1 MSDFIGMNLEYKDF
15 DRLLRQDEL
24 SSEPVPVE
32 VFVQDRKYLGLPPL
46 SPIQLEIV
54 RHSTQILKKHT
65 LQKLMGEREG
75 EEWYNKYTDNEVICM
90 LGKGSGKDHCA
101 RISIAYTAYLLHCL
115 RDPLGYYGKATGV
128 YIDLLNLAVN
138 AQQAQRVFFEPLKN
152 LLLSSPFFN
161 DVGFEPRVSEIF
173 FFSRPVRC
181 FSGHSESEGWE
192 GYEVMSVIL
201 DEISAFKTDVE
212 LKGETRSKGSA
223 SAIYNMSKLS
233 VMSRFPEVG
242 KVILL
247 SFPRYKGDFIQ
258 QRYFGAQATNEPKTW
273 FIKAA
278 TWEVNPTI
286 KREDLE
292 SEFIRNPIEARARFE
307 CEPPNMEDAY
317 FRDAD
322 LVRKAFN
329 YGDDPI
335 NEEDGTFKPWFN
347 GTDGHTRFIHID
359 LGLKRDRAA
368 LCLSH
373 SPGFKEIKTSM
384 GVETLPVVNVDLV
397 YSWEAKHGEEI
408 NFASVR
414 QMIVD
419 LCRKFQVGLVTFDR
433 WQSVEMIQSLRAQGI
448 NADFHSVKKSDYDT
462 LMTSIYDTRLRGYW
476 NELLVEEEL
485 LKLRLYNNTKI
496 DHPTTG
502 SKDLADA
509 LAGSVFNCIQNM
521 AMNTEVDIEILSAD
535 KEWEY
540 LEDFEDY
547 GTVTVYNGPDG
558 KNTPGFSSSTIDFA
572 ENERWIESI

>member
-1 MSDFIGMNLEYKDF
+1 MSDIFGINLELKDF
-15 DRLLRQDEL
+15 DRLLKQEEL
-24 SSEPVPVE
+24 EEEPVSIQT
-32 VFVQDRKYLGLPPL
+32 FVQDRKYLGLPEL

-54 RHSTQILKKHT
+54 RHSTQIFKERT
-65 LQKLMGEREG
+65 LQKLYG
-75 EEWYNKYTDNEVICM
+75 EEEGSEWYKKYTDNEVICM

-115 RDPLGYYGKATGV
+115 RDPLSYFGKANGV

-161 DVGFEPRVSEIF
+161 EVGFEPRVSEII

-192 GYEVMSVIL
+192 GYEVLTVIL
-201 DEISAFKTDVE
+201 DEIAAFKTDAE
-212 LKGETRSKGSA
+212 LRGEVRSKGSA

-258 QRYFGAQATNEPKTW
+258 SRYINANEKNEPKTW
-273 FIKAA
+273 TIKAA

-286 KREDLE
+286 EREQLE
-292 SEFIRNPIEARARFE
+292 SEYIRNPIEARARFE

-317 FRDAD
+317 FRDPD

-329 YGDDPI
+329 YSDNPIDEDDSSFKKWFTGS
-335 NEEDGTFKPWFN
+335 DGR
-347 GTDGHTRFIHID
+347 TRFIHVD
-359 LGLKRDRAA
+359 LALKRDRAA
-368 LCLSH
+368 LCMVH
-373 SPGFKEIKTSM
+373 SPGMKEIQTSM
-384 GVETLPVVNVDLV
+384 GVETLPVVNMDLV
-397 YSWEAKHGEEI
+397 YSWEATVGNEI
-408 NFASVR
+408 NFASIR

-419 LCRKFQVGLVTFDR
+419 LCRKFDVALVTFDR

-448 NADFHSVKKSDYDT
+448 NADFHSVKKADYDT
-462 LMTSIYDTRLRGYW
+462 LLTAIYDTRLRGYW
-476 NELLVEEEL
+476 NEILVEEEL
-485 LKLRLYNNTKI
+485 LKLRLFGNNKI
-496 DHPTTG
+496 DHPATG

-509 LAGSVFNCIQNM
+509 LAGATASCVKNI
-521 AMNTEVDIEILSAD
+521 AITEEMDIEIMYPD
-535 KEWEY
+535 REY
-540 LEDFEDY
+540 EFDEDMPEF
-547 GTVTVYNGPDG
+547 GTVRR
-558 KNTPGFSSSTIDFA
+558 FSPETGEFVNDFDKKEGSLWL
-572 ENERWIESI
+572 ENL

>member
-1 MSDFIGMNLEYKDF
+1 MSDFIGMNLEFKDF

-161 DVGFEPRVSEIF
+161 EVGFEPRVSEIF

-329 YGDDPI
+329 YGEDPI

-384 GVETLPVVNVDLV
+384 GVETLPVVNIDLIH
-397 YSWEAKHGEEI
+397 SWEASHGEEI

-414 QMIVD
+414 QMIID

-485 LKLRLYNNTKI
+485 LKLRLYNNSKI

-521 AMNTEVDIEILSAD
+521 AMNTEVEIEILAPE

-547 GTVTVYNGPDG
+547 GTVSVYNGPDG
-558 KNTPGFSSSTIDFA
+558 KFTPGYSSSSIEFI

>member
-1 MSDFIGMNLEYKDF
+1 VTDFLGMNLEFKDF
-15 DRLLRQDEL
+15 DRLLRQEEL
-24 SSEPVPVE
+24 SSEPVPIE
-32 VFVQDRKYLGLPPL
+32 VFVQDKKYLGLPPL

-65 LQKLMGEREG
+65 LQKLMGEKEG
-75 EEWYNKYTDNEVICM
+75 EEWYNNYTDNEVICM

-115 RDPLGYYGKATGV
+115 RDPLSYYGKANGV

-161 DVGFEPRVSEIF
+161 EVGFEPRVSEIF

-201 DEISAFKTDVE
+201 DEISAFKTDAE
-212 LKGETRSKGSA
+212 LKGETRAKGSA

-233 VMSRFPEVG
+233 VMSRFPEIG

-258 QRYFGAQATNEPKTW
+258 QRYFGAQQKNEPKTW
-273 FIKAA
+273 YMKAA

-329 YGDDPI
+329 YGEDPI
-335 NEEDGTFKPWFN
+335 DEEDGTFKKWFN

-368 LCLSH
+368 LCMSH
-373 SPGFKEIKTSM
+373 GAGFKEIKTSM

-397 YSWEAKHGEEI
+397 HSWEASHGEEI
-408 NFASVR
+408 NFANVR

-433 WQSVEMIQSLRAQGI
+433 WQSVEMIQSLRGQGI

-462 LMTSIYDTRLRGYW
+462 LMTAIYDTRLRGYW

-485 LKLRLYNNTKI
+485 LKLRLFNNNKI
-496 DHPTTG
+496 DHPSSG

-509 LAGSVFNCIQNM
+509 VAGSVFNCMKNM
-521 AMNTEVDIEILSAD
+521 AYDTEIEIEILSPD
-535 KEWEY
+535 KEWEM
-540 LEDFEDY
+540 EDDLEDY
-547 GTVTVYNGPDG
+547 GTVRVWNKDVGEFMPGYS
-558 KNTPGFSSSTIDFA
+558 KNPVDLSA
-572 ENERWIESI
+572 NEKWIESI